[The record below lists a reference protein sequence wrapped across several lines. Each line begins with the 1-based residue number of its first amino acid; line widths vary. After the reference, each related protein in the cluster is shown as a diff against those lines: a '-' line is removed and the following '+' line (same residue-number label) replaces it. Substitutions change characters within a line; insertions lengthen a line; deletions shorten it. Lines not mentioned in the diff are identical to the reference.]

1 MSRIRHVITGVS
13 GRLGGEMGRSLIR
26 TFVARGI
33 AALGALALLVV
44 AGRLYGPEGV
54 GVLALAQSLL
64 LGAGILAMAGM
75 NNALMRFVGQDHG
88 SPHVL
93 LYLRWAV
100 SRGLLISLFM
110 VTVLWVGRGLF
121 EELFEAEGL
130 SAVLVGVALAVP
142 AYTFGLLLSGFFK
155 GIRMPA
161 TACLLENGT
170 IALLAGA
177 FVFLWSKFETANEL
191 GIIGYAYALAA
202 WLVAFQGAL
211 QVWLWCRRQ
220 PWWTLSG
227 NSAPADVTPLQFR
240 VTSRAFF
247 AANLAGFMQ
256 QVLGVMIAGWLLN
269 SADLGLFK
277 SSQQVGGL
285 IAFILIVI
293 NAIFPPRF
301 AALYHQGNVTALGR
315 LARQGALLA
324 VVLASPMLLV
334 CLAVPGWVLGWF
346 GEGFSAGAPLLR
358 IIALA
363 QLVNVAT
370 GSVGFLLSMTGHEIV
385 MRNIALICNAFGLL
399 AFFVLIPALGA
410 LGAAIALAFVLVVQN
425 LVDMYFVWVKLGI
438 WTLPGPNWLATLGIR
453 GGGKQP

>member
-1 MSRIRHVITGVS
+1 MSRIRHVIIGVS
-13 GRLGGEMGRSLIR
+13 GRIRGEMGRSLIR
-26 TFVARGI
+26 TFVARSI

-44 AGRLYGPEGV
+44 VGRLYGSEGV
-54 GVLALAQSLL
+54 GGLALAQSLL
-64 LGAGILAMAGM
+64 LGAGILARAGM
-75 NNALMRFVGQDHG
+75 CNALMRFVGQNHD

-100 SRGLLISLFM
+100 SRGFLISLVM
-110 VTVLWVGRGLF
+110 VVALWFGRGFF
-121 EELFEAEGL
+121 EELFDAKGL

-161 TACLLENGT
+161 TGCLLENGT
-170 IALLAGA
+170 VALLAGA
-177 FVFLWSKFETANEL
+177 FVFLWSKFETADEL
-191 GIIGYAYALAA
+191 GVIGYAYALAA

-220 PWWTLSG
+220 PWWEAQGDLPPAEVTLS
-227 NSAPADVTPLQFR
+227 QFR
-240 VTSRAFF
+240 FTSRAFF
-247 AANLAGFMQ
+247 ATNLASFMQ
-256 QVLGVMIAGWLLN
+256 QVLGVMIAGWLLS

-277 SSQQVGGL
+277 SSQQVGVL

-301 AALYHQGNVTALGR
+301 AMLHYQGKVSALGR

-324 VVLASPMLLV
+324 LILAAPSVLV
-334 CLAVPGWVLGWF
+334 CLVAPGWVLGWI
-346 GEGFSAGAPLLR
+346 GEEFSAGAPLLR

-370 GSVGFLLSMTGHEIV
+370 GSVGLLLSMTGHEAL
-385 MRNIALICNAFGLL
+385 MRNIALTCNALGLV
-399 AFFVLIPALGA
+399 AFFVLIPFFGA
-410 LGAAIALAFVLVVQN
+410 LGAAIALSFVLIVQN
-425 LVDMYFVWVKLGI
+425 LVAMCFVWTRLGI
-438 WTLPGPNWLATLGIR
+438 WTLPGPNWLALLGVR
-453 GGGKQP
+453 GAVSS

>member
-1 MSRIRHVITGVS
+1 MRHVITRVS
-13 GRLGGEMGRSLIR
+13 GRLNGEMGRSLIR
-26 TFVARGI
+26 TFAARAI
-33 AALGALALLVV
+33 AALGAFGLLLVV
-44 AGRLYGPEGV
+44 GRLYGPEGV

-64 LGAGILAMAGM
+64 LGAGILARAGM
-75 NNALMRFVGQDHG
+75 SNALVRFVGQDYD

-100 SRGLLISLFM
+100 SRGLFISGLMVIALWSARGFFEQLFD
-110 VTVLWVGRGLF
+110 
-121 EELFEAEGL
+121 AEGL
-130 SAVLVGVALAVP
+130 SDVLVGIAFAVP

-177 FVFLWSKFETANEL
+177 FVFLWSKLETTNEL
-191 GIIGYAYALAA
+191 RIVGYVYALAA
-202 WLVAFQGAL
+202 WLVALQGAL

-220 PWWTLSG
+220 LWW
-227 NSAPADVTPLQFR
+227 NSSENSFPADVTLPQFR
-240 VTSRAFF
+240 TTSRAFF
-247 AANLAGFMQ
+247 ATNFAGFMQ
-256 QVLGVMIAGWLLN
+256 QVLGIMIAGWLLS

-277 SSQQVGGL
+277 SSQQVGVM
-285 IAFILIVI
+285 ISFILIVI

-301 AALYHQGNVTALGR
+301 AALHHKGNIAGLER
-315 LARQGALLA
+315 LARKGALLT
-324 VVLASPMLLV
+324 VILASPMLLV
-334 CLAVPGWVLGWF
+334 CLVVPGWVLGWF
-346 GEGFSAGAPLLR
+346 GEGFGAGVPLLR

-370 GSVGFLLSMTGHEIV
+370 GSVGFLLNMTGHEAL
-385 MRNIALICNAFGLL
+385 MRNISLICNAFGLL

-425 LVDMYFVWVKLGI
+425 IVAMYFVWKKLGI
-438 WTLPGPNWLATLGIR
+438 WTLPGPNVLVMIGIR
-453 GGGKQP
+453 PQDR